1 MQNASLISFVLRSK
15 NHIKILQLLKD
26 GQKMSADIERQTKMY
41 KAHVSRAFK
50 ELQEKQLIKCANP
63 NDRNFRF
70 YKLTDKGKKV
80 LVEVEK
86 IREKVL

>member
-1 MQNASLISFVLRSK
+1 
-15 NHIKILQLLKD
+15 
-26 GQKMSADIERQTKMY
+26 MY